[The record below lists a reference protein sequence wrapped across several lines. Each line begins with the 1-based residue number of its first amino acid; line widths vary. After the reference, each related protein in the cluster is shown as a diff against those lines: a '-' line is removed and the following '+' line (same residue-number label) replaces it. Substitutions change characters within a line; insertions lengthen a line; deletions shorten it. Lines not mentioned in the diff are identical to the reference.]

1 MNECEEMKVT
11 CIEPDQQALVT
22 LANIEYRISV
32 HMQGTYREILAVGR
46 CLVEAKEAGLVP
58 HGQWEEWVRRNTG
71 MSERQAQRLMQA
83 ARNVQTGSAMESL
96 PISKIQVILSLPE
109 PEREA
114 MAEQAASEDMSLREL
129 QEEVRRQKQL
139 ADEAN
144 ERARRSEISRA
155 NTVEKLRAELAAA
168 QQAPAAGISPEA
180 QAEIDRLKGELADA
194 EAYAEQQ
201 AEQRQQAQRE
211 MLAMQTQAAR
221 GELDTAG
228 SLNSFDIAAAV
239 RTFIGA
245 AGVLPHMGATL
256 AHASPAQ
263 RQEIWQY
270 VDIDQLMEM
279 EILLTIKYEMVLQG
293 FNAAKQAAPQP
304 EKPPAEEPTGKK
316 AHRGGRKR
324 LTMDDIDRIF
334 EIFFTMTAEEKDLIR
349 GLLDSD
355 KERRAAVP

>member
-1 MNECEEMKVT
+1 MNEREEMKVT

-155 NTVEKLRAELAAA
+155 NTVEKLRAT
-168 QQAPAAGISPEA
+168 
-180 QAEIDRLKGELADA
+180 DRYRPGPL
-194 EAYAEQQ
+194 
-201 AEQRQQAQRE
+201 
-211 MLAMQTQAAR
+211 
-221 GELDTAG
+221 
-228 SLNSFDIAAAV
+228 S
-239 RTFIGA
+239 
-245 AGVLPHMGATL
+245 
-256 AHASPAQ
+256 
-263 RQEIWQY
+263 
-270 VDIDQLMEM
+270 
-279 EILLTIKYEMVLQG
+279 
-293 FNAAKQAAPQP
+293 
-304 EKPPAEEPTGKK
+304 
-316 AHRGGRKR
+316 
-324 LTMDDIDRIF
+324 
-334 EIFFTMTAEEKDLIR
+334 
-349 GLLDSD
+349 
-355 KERRAAVP
+355 

>member
-1 MNECEEMKVT
+1 
-11 CIEPDQQALVT
+11 
-22 LANIEYRISV
+22 
-32 HMQGTYREILAVGR
+32 
-46 CLVEAKEAGLVP
+46 
-58 HGQWEEWVRRNTG
+58 
-71 MSERQAQRLMQA
+71 
-83 ARNVQTGSAMESL
+83 MESL

-221 GELDTAG
+221 GELG
-228 SLNSFDIAAAV
+228 H
-239 RTFIGA
+239 G
-245 AGVLPHMGATL
+245 
-256 AHASPAQ
+256 
-263 RQEIWQY
+263 
-270 VDIDQLMEM
+270 
-279 EILLTIKYEMVLQG
+279 
-293 FNAAKQAAPQP
+293 
-304 EKPPAEEPTGKK
+304 
-316 AHRGGRKR
+316 
-324 LTMDDIDRIF
+324 
-334 EIFFTMTAEEKDLIR
+334 
-349 GLLDSD
+349 
-355 KERRAAVP
+355 RAA

>member
-1 MNECEEMKVT
+1 MNEREEMKVT

-58 HGQWEEWVRRNTG
+58 HGQWEEWVRRDTG

-83 ARNVQTGSAMESL
+83 ARNVQAGSAMESL

-194 EAYAEQQ
+194 E
-201 AEQRQQAQRE
+201 QRQQAQRE

-270 VDIDQLMEM
+270 VD
-279 EILLTIKYEMVLQG
+279 MVATWVDGAQ
-293 FNAAKQAAPQP
+293 QALR
-304 EKPPAEEPTGKK
+304 TV
-316 AHRGGRKR
+316 
-324 LTMDDIDRIF
+324 
-334 EIFFTMTAEEKDLIR
+334 
-349 GLLDSD
+349 
-355 KERRAAVP
+355 AVPFADEQGV

>member
-1 MNECEEMKVT
+1 MNEREEMKVT

-46 CLVEAKEAGLVP
+46 CLVEAKEAELVP

-270 VDIDQLMEM
+270 VD
-279 EILLTIKYEMVLQG
+279 MVATWVDGAQ
-293 FNAAKQAAPQP
+293 QALR
-304 EKPPAEEPTGKK
+304 TV
-316 AHRGGRKR
+316 
-324 LTMDDIDRIF
+324 
-334 EIFFTMTAEEKDLIR
+334 
-349 GLLDSD
+349 
-355 KERRAAVP
+355 AVPFADEQGV